1 MSYPQTALP
10 TEPGFTA
17 KASTPIMLAII
28 GQPDSVCHQWSIAGT
43 GMYKIFSWK
52 IATSIDFVKKYQFIP
67 APTKKGSFAHIE
79 QLHDFVAVIKSFV
92 YIGGVGAGKSP
103 FYFVEFC
110 CQILALVISFKLK

>member
-1 MSYPQTALP
+1 
-10 TEPGFTA
+10 
-17 KASTPIMLAII
+17 
-28 GQPDSVCHQWSIAGT
+28 
-43 GMYKIFSWK
+43 MYKIFSWK

-103 FYFVEFC
+103 FYFVELLPNHGFSNLF
-110 CQILALVISFKLK
+110 QAKVGF